1 MQITRINHTL
11 CHSNRQNQVSQK
23 AANLFIR
30 HVKLEEKDPNILH
43 FFKDGHLSV
52 QINHTPGTTKGV
64 DHEGEQENKILKI
77 QSGLTGLTKRETSRN
92 KLFLILHKVLE
103 IEQEL
108 QEIPHS
114 QRKETKIDHALN
126 QNENPVK
133 EYTAQNMKFSIKDF
147 YSKCNQTGSF
157 LLIWSHLLKKS

>member
-1 MQITRINHTL
+1 MDIFL
-11 CHSNRQNQVSQK
+11 
-23 AANLFIR
+23 
-30 HVKLEEKDPNILH
+30 
-43 FFKDGHLSV
+43 
-52 QINHTPGTTKGV
+52 INHTPSATKDV
-64 DHEGEQENKILKI
+64 DHAGEQENKILKI

-108 QEIPHS
+108 REIPHS
-114 QRKETKIDHALN
+114 QRNETKIHHALN

-133 EYTAQNMKFSIKDF
+133 EYSAQKMKFSIKDF
-147 YSKCNQTGSF
+147 FRKCNQTSSF